1 MVLLTAD
8 LIESHFVYA
17 ICLQSWSS
25 QWHQRYGTSY
35 IAIRRHVN
43 ILLNRICIFWSLRS
57 PYLIFLIADSDATSV
72 SHPCWR
78 KILLLFE
85 LMYEVLFSFTKA
97 SYFAL
102 FLHNVEKRF
111 FTALSVLHTKQ
122 WKHCNKNDCCIKD
135 SILYFD
141 EEKNEILITCLKPP
155 LLFLS
160 TCYQI
165 FFEPTEIII
174 IVRN

>member
-1 MVLLTAD
+1 MGLLIAH
-8 LIESHFVYA
+8 LMESHFVYV

-25 QWHQRYGTSY
+25 LRHQGYVTSY

-85 LMYEVLFSFTKA
+85 LMYEVLFSFANA

-102 FLHNVEKRF
+102 FLHSVEKRF
-111 FTALSVLHTKQ
+111 FTALSVLHKKQ
-122 WKHCNKNDCCIKD
+122 WSIAIRLTVVKKIIIFCILTKKRMKFW
-135 SILYFD
+135 LPAWNHLCYF
-141 EEKNEILITCLKPP
+141 CPP
-155 LLFLS
+155 VTKYFLS
-160 TCYQI
+160 L
-165 FFEPTEIII
+165 
-174 IVRN
+174 RR